1 MRGLLNRLFGNR
13 GERTAARFLRKQGMK
28 VLHRQYRN
36 RLGEIDLIAS
46 DGDAI
51 VFVEVK
57 TRSSREAGDPVE
69 AVTFTKQ
76 RQLTKLALA
85 YLKRYGLLE
94 HAARF
99 DVVAI
104 LWPDAGG
111 KPEITHYRNAFE
123 PVGSGQMFS

>member
-1 MRGLLNRLFGNR
+1 MRGLLNRVFGNR
-13 GERTAARFLRKQGMK
+13 GERTAARYLRRQGLK
-28 VLHRQYRN
+28 ILHRQYRD
-36 RLGEIDLIAS
+36 RLGEIDLIAR
-46 DGDAI
+46 DGDWL

-57 TRSSREAGDPVE
+57 TRKSNAAGSPAE

-76 RQLTKLALA
+76 QQLTKLALA
-85 YLKRYGLLE
+85 YLKRYNLLE

-104 LWPDAGG
+104 IWPEGRG

-123 PVGSGQMFS
+123 PVGIGQMFS